1 MTGKEGGGPKA
12 AGFGLLFSFLACRQ
26 KVYDYAGIGSSAN
39 HPAVTACLSLGMP
52 VQLVFACKD
61 ETRTGKEMPEL
72 FIQFNSLGNTVV
84 MLARD
89 ENAAKYARRVARI
102 TDGERHNGE
111 GALAA
116 SPGASPI
123 SPHPCFPACFSV

>member
-1 MTGKEGGGPKA
+1 
-12 AGFGLLFSFLACRQ
+12 
-26 KVYDYAGIGSSAN
+26 
-39 HPAVTACLSLGMP
+39 MP

-84 MLARD
+84 MLA
-89 ENAAKYARRVARI
+89 KYARRVARI

-116 SPGASPI
+116 SPGASPNPPPLFSRLFFGI
-123 SPHPCFPACFSV
+123 IPKNLFSIHPPRVQIRNRF

>member
-1 MTGKEGGGPKA
+1 
-12 AGFGLLFSFLACRQ
+12 
-26 KVYDYAGIGSSAN
+26 
-39 HPAVTACLSLGMP
+39 MP

-102 TDGERHNGE
+102 VDGDCITGKGRWQPP
-111 GALAA
+111 
-116 SPGASPI
+116 PGRPPI
-123 SPHPCFPACFSV
+123 IHPCFPACFSV

>member
-1 MTGKEGGGPKA
+1 
-12 AGFGLLFSFLACRQ
+12 
-26 KVYDYAGIGSSAN
+26 
-39 HPAVTACLSLGMP
+39 MP

-116 SPGASPI
+116 SPGASPNPPPLFSRLFFGI
-123 SPHPCFPACFSV
+123 IPKNLFSIHPPRVQIRNRF

>member
-1 MTGKEGGGPKA
+1 
-12 AGFGLLFSFLACRQ
+12 
-26 KVYDYAGIGSSAN
+26 
-39 HPAVTACLSLGMP
+39 MP

-61 ETRTGKEMPEL
+61 ETRTGREMPEL

-102 TDGERHNGE
+102 VDGDCITGKGRQSST
-111 GALAA
+111 LV
-116 SPGASPI
+116 
-123 SPHPCFPACFSV
+123 FPPVFRYNT